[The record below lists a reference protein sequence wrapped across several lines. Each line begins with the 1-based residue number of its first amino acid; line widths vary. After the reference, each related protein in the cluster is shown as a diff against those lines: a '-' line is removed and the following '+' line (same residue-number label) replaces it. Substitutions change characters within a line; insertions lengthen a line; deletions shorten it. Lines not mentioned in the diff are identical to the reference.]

1 MSKIYL
7 ISLLMLLVFSLEKV
21 QAQSLEQYLTQL
33 DTEKATAK
41 KATIYYKIGEIYQ
54 QQGIYQKALENYNN
68 ALQTDANANFL
79 SVKQNIISSYSRLN
93 DHTAALRAGE
103 ELITYFRS
111 KNDTEGL
118 TKQLNENARYAEINR
133 KQEDA
138 LKYNL
143 ELADIYKKSNQTDK
157 LASIYSNLGVTYRRL
172 KDTQTS
178 EKYFNQYLEI
188 LKNQSKSQTNPQNQA
203 QTFISIGA
211 TLLELKQYK
220 KAIPYFEQALKIAEK
235 TNQAKL
241 KTEAYNF
248 KAMAD
253 FLNDNTTDALSNA
266 TKAKEI
272 AEETKDLDNMLKA
285 YEMLKVIYQKQSDS
299 KTAAEYQEKIS
310 KLNVAIAQKRREA
323 DQRNF
328 DRAIEVEKLEKEIKN
343 TIANQKIK
351 DGELRETKLEKEKA
365 EKEIAIK
372 NQQIS
377 ILKKNRE
384 IETAQNRAI
393 LNEQISRERMS
404 ELARQKAENENQK
417 LVIENEKARA
427 DQQKAIALNERT
439 GRESKEKELSLAEAS
454 AKLKD
459 ENQKQKDFNQLLIFV
474 GGIVIVSL
482 IGIALFFVY
491 RNLRITKNLY
501 GKLGEKNKLIEGQ
514 NNELQAK
521 QDEINVQ
528 NEELHQQSEE
538 IMAQRDAVELINRE
552 LDVKNTDLLSS
563 ITYASRIQKGIM
575 PTPEKINAFF
585 PENFVLFQPR
595 NIVSGDFYWFAARED
610 FCMISASDCTG
621 HGVPGALMSMIASS
635 SLNKV
640 FHEKKAYSPEKL
652 LSGTSDEIMHA
663 LDQTTN
669 QTSDGMDSVVCAYYP
684 KENKVTYAG
693 AKNPLFYVQ
702 DDAFFEVKGSKFPVG
717 DVYYGENREFTL
729 HEINVTSPITFY
741 LLSDGFCDQFGG
753 ENKKK
758 FGKRQFQ
765 ELIMNIYKKPMEVQ
779 RKTLQITINKWMT
792 EGNEKQIDD
801 ILVVAFQVNPK

>member
-1 MSKIYL
+1 M
-7 ISLLMLLVFSLEKV
+7 
-21 QAQSLEQYLTQL
+21 EQYLTQL
-33 DTEKATAK
+33 DTEKSSAK

-79 SVKQNIISSYSRLN
+79 SVKQNIISSYSGLN
-93 DHTAALRAGE
+93 DHAAALRAGE

-188 LKNQSKSQTNPQNQA
+188 LKTQSKAQTNPQNQA

-253 FLNDNTTDALSNA
+253 FLNDNPTDALSNA

-372 NQQIS
+372 TQQLS
-377 ILKKNRE
+377 ILKKNSE
-384 IETAQNRAI
+384 IEKARSTAK
-393 LNEQISRERMS
+393 LNEQIARERMS

-501 GKLGEKNKLIEGQ
+501 GKLGEKNKQIEGQ
-514 NNELQAK
+514 NDELTSQKEELQ
-521 QDEINVQ
+521 Q
-528 NEELHQQSEE
+528 NSEE
-538 IMAQRDAVELINRE
+538 IAAQRDAVEAINGQ
-552 LDVKNTDLLSS
+552 LDEKNRALLSS
-563 ITYASRIQKGIM
+563 ITYASRIQKGIL
-575 PTPEKINAFF
+575 PTSEKIGAFF
-585 PENFVLFQPR
+585 PEHFVLFQPR
-595 NIVSGDFYWFAARED
+595 DIVSGDFYWFAEEKD

-640 FHEKKAYSPEKL
+640 FYEKKAFSPEKL
-652 LSGTSDEIMHA
+652 LSGTSDEIMNA
-663 LDQTTN
+663 LDQQGN
-669 QTSDGMDSVVCAYYP
+669 QSSDGMDSVVCAYYP
-684 KENKVTYAG
+684 KENKITYSG
-693 AKNPLFYVQ
+693 AHNALFYVQ
-702 DDAFFEVKGSKFPVG
+702 NDEFFEIRGSKFPVG
-717 DVYYGENREFTL
+717 DIYYGKDREFIL
-729 HEINVTSPITFY
+729 HEIAITAPTTFY
-741 LLSDGFCDQFGG
+741 LLSDGFCDQFGSATDST
-753 ENKKK
+753 KKQK
-758 FGKRQFQ
+758 FGKRQFKD
-765 ELIMNIYKKPMEVQ
+765 LIMNIYQKSMEVQ

-792 EGNEKQIDD
+792 QGGEKQIDD
-801 ILVVAFQVNPK
+801 ILVIGFQVNPK

>member
-1 MSKIYL
+1 MSKTSFI
-7 ISLLMLLVFSLEKV
+7 LLFMLLVLSLTKL
-21 QAQSLEQYLTQL
+21 QAQSLEQYLPQL
-33 DTEKATAK
+33 DAEKSPAK
-41 KATIYYKIGEIYQ
+41 KADLYYKIGEIYQ
-54 QQGIYQKALENYNN
+54 QQGIYKKALENYNN
-68 ALQTDANANFL
+68 ALKTDANVNVIAI
-79 SVKQNIISSYSRLN
+79 KQNIISSYSGLN
-93 DHTAALRAGE
+93 DHTSALRAGD
-103 ELITYFRS
+103 ELITYYRS
-111 KNDTEGL
+111 RNDTEGL
-118 TKQLNENARYAEINR
+118 TRQLNENARYAEINR

-188 LKNQSKSQTNPQNQA
+188 LKTQSKNQTNPQNQA

-220 KAIPYFEQALKIAEK
+220 KATPYFEQALKIAEK

-241 KTEAYNF
+241 RTEAYNF

-272 AEETKDLDNMLKA
+272 AEETKDLDNMLKS

-351 DGELRETKLEKEKA
+351 EGELRETKLEKEKA

-404 ELARQKAENENQK
+404 ELGRQKAENENQK

-459 ENQKQKDFNQLLIFV
+459 ENQKQKDFNQLLILV
-474 GGIVIVSL
+474 GGIIIVSL
-482 IGIALFFVY
+482 IAIALFFVY
-491 RNLRITKNLY
+491 RNLRITKKLY
-501 GKLGEKNKLIEGQ
+501 GKLGEKNKQIEGQ
-514 NNELQAK
+514 NEELQSQK
-521 QDEINVQ
+521 
-528 NEELHQQSEE
+528 EELQQNSEE
-538 IMAQRDAVELINRE
+538 IAAQRDAVEAINGK
-552 LDVKNTDLLSS
+552 LDEKNTALLAS
-563 ITYASRIQKGIM
+563 ITYASRIQKGIL
-575 PTPEKINAFF
+575 PTKTKLRTFF
-585 PENFVLFQPR
+585 AEHFVLFQPR
-595 NIVSGDFYWFAARED
+595 DIVSGDFYWFAAKED

-640 FHEKKAYSPEKL
+640 FYEKRAYSPEKL
-652 LSGTSDEIMHA
+652 LSGTSDEIMNA
-663 LDQTTN
+663 LDQQNN
-669 QTSDGMDSVVCAYYP
+669 QGSDGMDSVVCAYFP
-684 KENKVTYAG
+684 KENRVTYAG
-693 AKNPLFYVQ
+693 AKNSLFYVQ
-702 DDAFFEVKGSKFPVG
+702 NDEFFEIRGSKFPVG
-717 DVYYGENREFTL
+717 DIYYGVHRDFTL
-729 HEINVTSPITFY
+729 HEIAITAPTIFY
-741 LLSDGFCDQFGG
+741 LLSDGFCDQFGASEG
-753 ENKKK
+753 GKAQK
-758 FGKRQFQ
+758 FGKRQFK
-765 ELIMNIYKKPMEVQ
+765 ELIMNIYKKPMDVQ
-779 RKTLQITINKWMT
+779 KKTLQITINKWMV
-792 EGNEKQIDD
+792 EGKERQIDD
-801 ILVVAFQVNPK
+801 ILVVGFQVNPVVVTL